1 MLEVGLGDTATY
13 TTTIF
18 DIYLKT
24 FTTVQSSTDQLI
36 GAPFL
41 EICKANDP
49 VPLYAFPTGF
59 YGSGVAK
66 VYTANGTDKWPDV
79 TAANSIGSITA
90 GRSYPAVT
98 LVPRTFAGLDVL
110 LSPSCTKGC

>member
-1 MLEVGLGDTATY
+1 MLEVGLGATDTY

-66 VYTANGTDKWPDV
+66 VVFFNLGFAEPG
-79 TAANSIGSITA
+79 GSAKIF
-90 GRSYPAVT
+90 
-98 LVPRTFAGLDVL
+98 LVSAKYLNIIL
-110 LSPSCTKGC
+110 YI